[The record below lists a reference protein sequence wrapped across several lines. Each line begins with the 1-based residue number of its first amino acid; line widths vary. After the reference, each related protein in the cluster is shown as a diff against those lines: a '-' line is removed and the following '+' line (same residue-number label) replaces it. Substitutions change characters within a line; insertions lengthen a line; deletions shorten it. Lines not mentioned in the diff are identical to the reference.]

1 MSADQHPEFII
12 LTTSTSADFARY
24 SKLYFG
30 SQCLDF
36 QLHALE
42 NRIIFMDM
50 RRLNYTWS
58 LQKGSKDDLLRHL
71 SREGGPDG
79 CGWKKE
85 NLGLQLSDHEGKQR
99 L

>member
-1 MSADQHPEFII
+1 MSAVQYPEFVI
-12 LTTSTSADFARY
+12 LTTFTSTDSTRS

-36 QLHALE
+36 QLHGLE
-42 NRIIFMDM
+42 NRITFMDM
-50 RRLNYTWS
+50 RRLNYTLS

-85 NLGLQLSDHEGKQR
+85 VLKLQLSDHEGE
-99 L
+99 

>member
-1 MSADQHPEFII
+1 MSADEHPEFII
-12 LTTSTSADFARY
+12 LITSTSTDSTRF

-36 QLHALE
+36 QLHRLE
-42 NRIIFMDM
+42 NRITFMDM
-50 RRLNYTWS
+50 RRLNYTLS
-58 LQKGSKDDLLRHL
+58 LQKGSIDDLLKHL

-79 CGWKKE
+79 YGWKKE
-85 NLGLQLSDHEGKQR
+85 NLELQLSDHEGEQR